1 MGEWGKG
8 WMKPQVLITRVLPEP
23 ALQVVRQACEVQLD
37 PLDQQLTPEALRQ
50 AVVGKHGVL
59 CLITDRIDAPVLEAA
74 TDLKV
79 VSNIAV
85 GYDNIDVAAAT
96 QRGIL
101 VTNTPGVVTES
112 TADLTWSLLCS
123 IARRIAEGDR
133 YIRAGKW
140 REWTLMLMAG
150 GDVYGKTLGIFGM
163 GRIGQAVARRATGFH
178 MRVLYHNRHRLEP
191 EREAALN
198 ATLVDKAT
206 LLQQADFV
214 SVHVPLSAATTH
226 FISTAELRLMR
237 PTAYLINAA
246 RGPVV
251 DEAALMQA
259 LQHEWIAGAAL
270 DVFED
275 EPHVPQAL
283 KELENV
289 VLVPH
294 IGSASVATRTR
305 MAVMAAENLVA
316 VLRGVDTPYVV
327 NPAARTQG
335 ATSSVPAPNS
345 KE

>member
-1 MGEWGKG
+1 
-8 WMKPQVLITRVLPEP
+8 MKPRVLITRVLPEP
-23 ALQVVRQACEVQLD
+23 ALEVVRQACEVQLD
-37 PLDQQLTPEALRQ
+37 PLDQPLTPAALRQ
-50 AVVGKHGVL
+50 AVIGKQGVL
-59 CLITDRIDAPVLEAA
+59 CLVTDRLDAQVLDAA
-74 TDLKV
+74 TELKV
-79 VSNIAV
+79 VSNVAV

-123 IARRIAEGDR
+123 LARRIAEGDR

-140 REWTLMLMAG
+140 RDWTLLLMAG
-150 GDVYGKTLGIFGM
+150 SDIHGKTLGICGM
-163 GRIGQAVARRATGFH
+163 GRIGQAVARRAKGFN
-178 MRVLYHNRHRLEP
+178 MRILYHNRQRLDTALES
-191 EREAALN
+191 ELN
-198 ATLVDKAT
+198 ATWVEKRT

-214 SVHVPLSAATTH
+214 SLHVPLSAATTH
-226 FISTAELRLMR
+226 FIGVEELRMMR

-251 DEAALMQA
+251 DEAALIQA
-259 LQHEWIAGAAL
+259 LQQGWIAGAAL
-270 DVFED
+270 DVFEH

-283 KELENV
+283 QELENV

-316 VLRGVDTPYVV
+316 VLRDEYTPYIV
-327 NPAARTQG
+327 NPAVMAQG
-335 ATSSVPAPNS
+335 ATSSRH
-345 KE
+345 

>member
-1 MGEWGKG
+1 
-8 WMKPQVLITRVLPEP
+8 
-23 ALQVVRQACEVQLD
+23 
-37 PLDQQLTPEALRQ
+37 
-50 AVVGKHGVL
+50 
-59 CLITDRIDAPVLEAA
+59 
-74 TDLKV
+74 
-79 VSNIAV
+79 V

-123 IARRIAEGDR
+123 LARRIAEGDR

-140 REWTLMLMAG
+140 RDWTLLLMAG
-150 GDVYGKTLGIFGM
+150 SDIHGKTLGICGM
-163 GRIGQAVARRATGFH
+163 GRIGQAVARRATGFN
-178 MRVLYHNRHRLEP
+178 MRILYHNRQRLDTALASE
-191 EREAALN
+191 LN
-198 ATLVDKAT
+198 ATWVEKRT

-214 SVHVPLSAATTH
+214 SLHIPLSAATTH
-226 FISTAELRLMR
+226 FIGVEELRMMR

-251 DEAALMQA
+251 DEAALIQA
-259 LQHEWIAGAAL
+259 LQQGWIAGAAL
-270 DVFED
+270 DVFEH

-283 KELENV
+283 QELENV

-316 VLRGVDTPYVV
+316 VLRDEYTPYIV
-327 NPAARTQG
+327 NPAVMAQG
-335 ATSSVPAPNS
+335 ATSSRH
-345 KE
+345 

>member
-1 MGEWGKG
+1 
-8 WMKPQVLITRVLPEP
+8 MKPQVLITRVLPEP
-23 ALQVVRQACEVQLD
+23 ALEVVRQACEVQLD
-37 PLDQQLTPEALRQ
+37 PLDQPLAPAALRQ
-50 AVVGKHGVL
+50 AVMGKQGVL
-59 CLITDRIDAPVLEAA
+59 CLVTDRLDAQVLDAA
-74 TDLKV
+74 TELKV
-79 VSNIAV
+79 VSNVAV

-123 IARRIAEGDR
+123 LARRIAEGDR

-140 REWTLMLMAG
+140 RDWTLLLMAG
-150 GDVYGKTLGIFGM
+150 SDIHGKTLGLCGM
-163 GRIGQAVARRATGFH
+163 GRIGQAVARRAKGFN
-178 MRVLYHNRHRLEP
+178 MRILYHNRQRLDTALASE
-191 EREAALN
+191 LN
-198 ATLVDKAT
+198 ATWVEKRS

-214 SVHVPLSAATTH
+214 SLHIPLSAATTH
-226 FISTAELRLMR
+226 FIGVEELRLMR

-251 DEAALMQA
+251 DEAALIQA
-259 LQHEWIAGAAL
+259 LQQGWIAGAAL
-270 DVFED
+270 DVFEH

-283 KELENV
+283 QELENV

-316 VLRGVDTPYVV
+316 VLRDEYTPYIV
-327 NPAARTQG
+327 NPVIAQG
-335 ATSSVPAPNS
+335 ATSSRH
-345 KE
+345 

>member
-1 MGEWGKG
+1 
-8 WMKPQVLITRVLPEP
+8 MKPRVLITRVLPEP
-23 ALQVVRQACEVQLD
+23 ALEVVRQACEVQLD
-37 PLDQQLTPEALRQ
+37 PLDRPLTPAALRQ
-50 AVVGKHGVL
+50 AVTDKQGLL
-59 CLITDRIDAPVLEAA
+59 CLVTDRIDAPVLEAA
-74 TDLKV
+74 AGLKV
-79 VSNIAV
+79 VSNVAV
-85 GYDNIDVAAAT
+85 GYDNIDVTTAT

-123 IARRIAEGDR
+123 VARRIAEGDR

-140 REWTLMLMAG
+140 RNWTLLLMAG
-150 GDVYGKTLGIFGM
+150 SDIHGKTLGICGM
-163 GRIGQAVARRATGFH
+163 GRIGQAVARRARGFQ
-178 MRVLYHNRHRLEP
+178 MRILYYNRQRL
-191 EREAALN
+191 AAAIESELN
-198 ATLVDKAT
+198 ATWVDKHT

-214 SVHVPLSAATTH
+214 SLHVPLAPATTH
-226 FISTAELRLMR
+226 FIGAEELRMMR

-251 DEAALMQA
+251 DEVALIQA
-259 LQHEWIAGAAL
+259 LQQGWIAGAAL

-283 KELENV
+283 QELDNV

-316 VLRGVDTPYVV
+316 VLRGVPTPHVV
-327 NPAARTQG
+327 NLAAMTQG
-335 ATSSVPAPNS
+335 APSS
-345 KE
+345 

>member
-1 MGEWGKG
+1 
-8 WMKPQVLITRVLPEP
+8 MKPRVLITRVLPEP
-23 ALQVVRQACEVQLD
+23 ALDVVRQACEVQLD
-37 PLDQQLTPEALRQ
+37 PLDQPLTPTALRQ
-50 AVVGKHGVL
+50 AVMGKQGVL
-59 CLITDRIDAPVLEAA
+59 CLVTDRLDAQVLDTA
-74 TDLKV
+74 TELKV
-79 VSNIAV
+79 VSNVAV

-123 IARRIAEGDR
+123 LARSIAEGDR

-140 REWTLMLMAG
+140 RDWTLLLMAG
-150 GDVYGKTLGIFGM
+150 SDIHGKTLGICGM
-163 GRIGQAVARRATGFH
+163 GRIGQAVARRAKGFN
-178 MRVLYHNRHRLEP
+178 MRILYHNRQRLDTALES
-191 EREAALN
+191 ELN
-198 ATLVDKAT
+198 ATWVEKRT

-214 SVHVPLSAATTH
+214 SLHIPLSAATTH
-226 FISTAELRLMR
+226 FIGVEELRMMR

-251 DEAALMQA
+251 DEAALIQA
-259 LQHEWIAGAAL
+259 LQQGWIAGAAM
-270 DVFED
+270 DVFEH

-283 KELENV
+283 QELENV

-316 VLRGVDTPYVV
+316 VLRDEYTPYIV
-327 NPAARTQG
+327 NPAVMAQG
-335 ATSSVPAPNS
+335 ATSSRH
-345 KE
+345 

>member
-1 MGEWGKG
+1 
-8 WMKPQVLITRVLPEP
+8 MKPQVLITRVLPEP
-23 ALQVVRQACEVQLD
+23 ALEVVRQACEVQLD
-37 PLDQQLTPEALRQ
+37 PLDQPLTPAALRQ
-50 AVVGKHGVL
+50 AVMGKQGVL
-59 CLITDRIDAPVLEAA
+59 CLVTDRLDAQVLDAA
-74 TDLKV
+74 TELKV
-79 VSNIAV
+79 VSNVAV

-123 IARRIAEGDR
+123 LARRIAEGDR

-140 REWTLMLMAG
+140 RDWTLLLMAG
-150 GDVYGKTLGIFGM
+150 SDIHGKPLGICGM
-163 GRIGQAVARRATGFH
+163 GRIGQAVARRAKGFN
-178 MRVLYHNRHRLEP
+178 MRILYHNRQRLDTALASE
-191 EREAALN
+191 LN
-198 ATLVDKAT
+198 ATWVEKRT

-214 SVHVPLSAATTH
+214 SLHIPLSAATTH
-226 FISTAELRLMR
+226 FIGVEELRMMR

-251 DEAALMQA
+251 DEAALIQA
-259 LQHEWIAGAAL
+259 LQQGWIAGAAL
-270 DVFED
+270 DVFEH

-283 KELENV
+283 QELENV

-316 VLRGVDTPYVV
+316 VLRDEYTPYIV
-327 NPAARTQG
+327 NPAVMAQG
-335 ATSSVPAPNS
+335 ATSSRH
-345 KE
+345 

>member
-1 MGEWGKG
+1 
-8 WMKPQVLITRVLPEP
+8 MKPRVLITRVLPEP
-23 ALQVVRQACEVQLD
+23 ALEVVRQACEVQLD
-37 PLDQQLTPEALRQ
+37 PLDQPLTPAALRQ
-50 AVVGKHGVL
+50 AVMGKQGVL
-59 CLITDRIDAPVLEAA
+59 CLVTDRLDAQVLDAA
-74 TDLKV
+74 TELKV
-79 VSNIAV
+79 VSNVAV

-123 IARRIAEGDR
+123 LARRIAEGDR

-140 REWTLMLMAG
+140 RDWTLLLMAG
-150 GDVYGKTLGIFGM
+150 SDIHGKTLGLCGM
-163 GRIGQAVARRATGFH
+163 GRIGQAVARRAKGFN
-178 MRVLYHNRHRLEP
+178 MRILYHNRQRLDTILES
-191 EREAALN
+191 ELN
-198 ATLVDKAT
+198 ATWVEKRT

-214 SVHVPLSAATTH
+214 SLHVPLSAVTTH
-226 FISTAELRLMR
+226 FIGVEELRLMR

-251 DEAALMQA
+251 DEAALIQA
-259 LQHEWIAGAAL
+259 LQQGWIAGAAL
-270 DVFED
+270 DVFEH

-283 KELENV
+283 QELENV

-316 VLRGVDTPYVV
+316 VLRDEYTPYIV
-327 NPAARTQG
+327 NPVIAQG
-335 ATSSVPAPNS
+335 ATSSRH
-345 KE
+345 

>member
-1 MGEWGKG
+1 
-8 WMKPQVLITRVLPEP
+8 MKPRVLITRVLPEP
-23 ALQVVRQACEVQLD
+23 ALEVVRQACEVQLD
-37 PLDQQLTPEALRQ
+37 PLDLPLTPAALRQ
-50 AVVGKHGVL
+50 AVADKHGLL
-59 CLITDRIDAPVLEAA
+59 CLVTDRIDAPVLEAA
-74 TDLKV
+74 AGLKV
-79 VSNIAV
+79 VSNVAV

-123 IARRIAEGDR
+123 VARRIAEGDR

-140 REWTLMLMAG
+140 RNWTLLLMAG
-150 GDVYGKTLGIFGM
+150 SDIHGKTLGICGM
-163 GRIGQAVARRATGFH
+163 GRIGQAVARRARGFQ
-178 MRVLYHNRHRLEP
+178 MRILYYNRHRLDTAIES
-191 EREAALN
+191 ELN
-198 ATLVDKAT
+198 ATWVPKHT

-214 SVHVPLSAATTH
+214 SLHVPLSLATTH
-226 FISTAELRLMR
+226 FIGVEELRMMR

-246 RGPVV
+246 RGPVM
-251 DEAALMQA
+251 DEVALIQA
-259 LQHEWIAGAAL
+259 LQQGWIAGAAL

-283 KELENV
+283 QDLENV

-316 VLRGVDTPYVV
+316 VLCGVSTPHVV
-327 NPAARTQG
+327 NPAAMAQG
-335 ATSSVPAPNS
+335 TTSF
-345 KE
+345 

>member
-1 MGEWGKG
+1 
-8 WMKPQVLITRVLPEP
+8 MKPRVLITRVLPEP
-23 ALQVVRQACEVQLD
+23 ALEVVRQACEVQLD
-37 PLDQQLTPEALRQ
+37 PLDRPLTPAALRQ
-50 AVVGKHGVL
+50 AVADKQGLL
-59 CLITDRIDAPVLEAA
+59 CLVTDRIDAPVLEAA
-74 TDLKV
+74 AGLKV
-79 VSNIAV
+79 VSNVAV
-85 GYDNIDVAAAT
+85 GYDNIDVATAT

-123 IARRIAEGDR
+123 VARRIAEGDR

-140 REWTLMLMAG
+140 RNWTLLLMAG
-150 GDVYGKTLGIFGM
+150 SDIHGKTLGICGM
-163 GRIGQAVARRATGFH
+163 GRIGQAVARRARGFQ
-178 MRVLYHNRHRLEP
+178 MRILYYNRHRL
-191 EREAALN
+191 
-198 ATLVDKAT
+198 ATTIESELDATWVDKHT

-214 SVHVPLSAATTH
+214 SLHVPLVPATTH
-226 FISTAELRLMR
+226 FIGVEEFRMMR

-251 DEAALMQA
+251 DEVALIQA
-259 LQHEWIAGAAL
+259 LQQGWIAGAAL

-283 KELENV
+283 QELENV

-316 VLRGVDTPYVV
+316 VLRGASTPHVV
-327 NPAARTQG
+327 NPAAMTQS
-335 ATSSVPAPNS
+335 ATSS
-345 KE
+345 

>member
-1 MGEWGKG
+1 
-8 WMKPQVLITRVLPEP
+8 MKPRVLITRVLPEP
-23 ALQVVRQACEVQLD
+23 ALEVVRQACEVQLD
-37 PLDQQLTPEALRQ
+37 PLDQPLTPAALRQ
-50 AVVGKHGVL
+50 AVIGKQGVL
-59 CLITDRIDAPVLEAA
+59 CLVTDRLDAQVLDAA
-74 TDLKV
+74 TELKV
-79 VSNIAV
+79 VSNVAV

-123 IARRIAEGDR
+123 LARRIAEGDR

-140 REWTLMLMAG
+140 RDWTLLLMAG
-150 GDVYGKTLGIFGM
+150 SDIHGKTLGICGM
-163 GRIGQAVARRATGFH
+163 GRIGQAVARRAKGFN
-178 MRVLYHNRHRLEP
+178 MRILYHNRQRLDTILES
-191 EREAALN
+191 ELN
-198 ATLVDKAT
+198 ATWVEKRT

-214 SVHVPLSAATTH
+214 SLHVPLSAATTH
-226 FISTAELRLMR
+226 FIGVEELRMMR

-251 DEAALMQA
+251 DEAALIQA
-259 LQHEWIAGAAL
+259 LQQGWIAGAAL
-270 DVFED
+270 DVFEH

-283 KELENV
+283 QELENV

-316 VLRGVDTPYVV
+316 VLRDEYTPYIV
-327 NPAARTQG
+327 NPVIAQG
-335 ATSSVPAPNS
+335 ATSSRH
-345 KE
+345 